1 MRIVLIEDN
10 EVLAKG
16 IAYRLRDSGHAV
28 DHLSDGAEADN
39 FLRQEGADIIILD
52 INLPHLD
59 GLSILRNIRSRGNA
73 TPVILLTARS
83 ETGDRVKGLDAGA
96 DDYLIKPFE
105 MIELEARIRAL
116 SRRRP
121 EARLLREPIGALEFD
136 AGSRQLLLEGQ
147 PLELPRRELA
157 VFECLF
163 ECRGRLV
170 SKSALLDNVYG
181 VGSEVAESVVEI
193 YISRLRKRLSGYG
206 VRIKMARGLGYLLE
220 EEPPS

>member
-10 EVLAKG
+10 EALAKG

-83 ETGDRVKGLDAGA
+83 ETGDRVRGLDAGA
-96 DDYLIKPFE
+96 DDYLTKPFE

>member
-1 MRIVLIEDN
+1 
-10 EVLAKG
+10 
-16 IAYRLRDSGHAV
+16 
-28 DHLSDGAEADN
+28 
-39 FLRQEGADIIILD
+39 
-52 INLPHLD
+52 
-59 GLSILRNIRSRGNA
+59 
-73 TPVILLTARS
+73 
-83 ETGDRVKGLDAGA
+83 
-96 DDYLIKPFE
+96 